1 MRKEGTGNNL
11 KSCGNVEI
19 LVRIVKIIR
28 SLTIVKIKNQE
39 YESIKLSRP
48 SILVPNIKY
57 QKVPNTKQEVPSI
70 KYLDKGLVELKAGGG
85 ESIKVGCVHWGGGYK
100 GEIHLKHCRPL
111 VVRLFLKTLLPT
123 IPHKDG
129 FSPKKYTA
137 NCFNRKIIISQ
148 WHVFV

>member
-100 GEIHLKHCRPL
+100 GEIHLKQLPSCETNQP
-111 VVRLFLKTLLPT
+111 VACVRLKFLTSLQ
-123 IPHKDG
+123 
-129 FSPKKYTA
+129 
-137 NCFNRKIIISQ
+137 FNVI
-148 WHVFV
+148 